1 MKSNLINILA
11 GVTLLTFGQNA
22 NSQCPSINCS
32 NNTVVSTDP
41 SMCDAIVTFAAPTAI
56 DICNLG
62 GSQTFNF
69 TGAQQTWVVP
79 NGVTS
84 INVDAYGA
92 QGGSNSPQTNVNY
105 GGRVQADIPVTPG
118 STIFIYVGEQ
128 PNGLTGGWNGGGN
141 GETGGQGGGGSTDIR
156 IGGTTLNDRVIVAGG
171 AGGGGFWSGLE
182 VHGGLGGGLTAGP
195 GYRTDIST
203 PGGDPG
209 SQTSSGLGTCSSLN
223 NPVVAGGFGFGG
235 APQSCGCEGYG
246 GGGGWWGG
254 AGSGNCRGG
263 GGGSSYTA
271 PSATNVIHTQGVKVG
286 HGSLT
291 ISWDSETPNITQIA
305 GLASGAAFP
314 IGATTQTFIAESGGA
329 VDTCSFVITVVDNE
343 APSISCGGNAI
354 EICAGTLVS
363 IPAPATADNCTSA
376 PTVTYFTTGATSVSG
391 NDSISGVL
399 FNPGTTTVWY
409 MATDSSGNVDSCS
422 INILVNPAPIGSETV
437 TECDSYTWSSNGQ
450 TYTQS
455 GQYTE
460 VLTNQSGCDSTV
472 TLNLTITN
480 SNAGSET
487 VTECNSYTWNTNG
500 QTYTQS
506 GQYTE
511 VLTNQVGCDSTV
523 TLNLTINSS
532 SSSTQ
537 TDSGVDSYTW
547 SVNNQTYT
555 QSGTYTAVVPNAS
568 GCDSTITLDLTL
580 QFTGLDENESSY
592 VAVYPN
598 PTYSSFTLSTKDMI
612 HMNYTLLDIQGKVV
626 LTGKIESTEE
636 TVDISKLYKGQYNLV
651 FEDESISPI
660 SIIKN

>member
-1 MKSNLINILA
+1 MKSNLFKILA
-11 GVTLLTFGQNA
+11 AVTLLVFGQNA
-22 NSQCPSINCS
+22 NAQCPTINCS
-32 NNTVVSTDP
+32 NNTVVNTDP

-56 DICNLG
+56 DMCNLG

-141 GETGGQGGGGSTDIR
+141 GETGGQGGGGASDIR

-171 AGGGGFWSGLE
+171 AGGGGFWMGEE

-209 SQTSSGLGTCSSLN
+209 TQTSSGLGTCASFN
-223 NPVVAGGFGFGG
+223 NPIVAGGFGFGG
-235 APQSCGCEGYG
+235 TPQSCGCEGYG

-263 GGGSSYTA
+263 GGGSSYTS
-271 PSATNVIHTQGVKVG
+271 PSATNVIHTQGVNVG

-291 ISWDSETPNITQIA
+291 ISWGPETPNITQIA

-354 EICAGTLVS
+354 EVCEGTPVS
-363 IPAPATADNCTSA
+363 IPAPATADNCTST
-376 PTVTYFTTGATSVSG
+376 PTVTYNTTGATSVSG
-391 NDSISGVL
+391 NDSINGVL

-422 INILVNPAPIGSETV
+422 IDILVNPAPSGSETV
-437 TECDSYTWSSNGQ
+437 TECDSYTWSTNGQ
-450 TYTQS
+450 NYTQS
-455 GQYTE
+455 GQYTS
-460 VLTNQSGCDSTV
+460 VLTNQS
-472 TLNLTITN
+472 
-480 SNAGSET
+480 
-487 VTECNSYTWNTNG
+487 
-500 QTYTQS
+500 
-506 GQYTE
+506 
-511 VLTNQVGCDSTV
+511 GCDSTV

-537 TDSGVDSYTW
+537 TDTGLDSYTW

-555 QSGTYTAVVPNAS
+555 QSGTYTAVIPNVS
-568 GCDSTITLDLTL
+568 GCDSTITLDLNL
-580 QFTGLDENESSY
+580 QFSGLDENESSY

-598 PTYSSFTLSTKDMI
+598 PTYNSFTLSTKDMI
-612 HMNYTLLDIQGKVV
+612 HMNYSLINIQGKVV

-636 TVDISKLYKGQYNLV
+636 TVDISKLSKGQYNLV